1 MKYEKRIEEA
11 EDHKDQ
17 YHEDRNAEYNL
28 GAKEVR
34 NCSGNS
40 INDQVKGILQ
50 NYMNQKQLKRTR

>member
-28 GAKEVR
+28 GAE
-34 NCSGNS
+34 G
-40 INDQVKGILQ
+40 G
-50 NYMNQKQLKRTR
+50 QKLFGELYK